1 MTTEKIAITK
11 DREVKTIFWASLQ
24 ISQGEVT
31 HSIERFYET
40 KTKGD
45 FFDWLESRSFRDE
58 GAFRLQITILNCGII

>member
-45 FFDWLESRSFRDE
+45 FFNWLEARSFIEDV
-58 GAFRLQITILNCGII
+58 GFRRVITILNCGMI